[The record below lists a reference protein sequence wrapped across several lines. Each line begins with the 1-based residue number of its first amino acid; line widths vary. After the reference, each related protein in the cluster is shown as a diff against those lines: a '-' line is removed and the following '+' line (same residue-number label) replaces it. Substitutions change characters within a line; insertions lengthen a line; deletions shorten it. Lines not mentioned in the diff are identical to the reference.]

1 MARVLSQGTII
12 TVDCGDGPVQIGCI
26 TSFSTPSQ
34 SRSEINVTCLD
45 SDAQEFR
52 LGLVD
57 NGTSTFNIIFD
68 DCDEGHELLTQQ
80 LDAEEPCE
88 FVITLNGGTTIT
100 FDALVQSFQLDGS
113 VDAAITGSVSLR
125 VTGAVDFNFVC
136 NS

>member
-12 TVDCGDGPVQIGCI
+12 TMDCGGGPVEIGCV
-26 TSFSTPSQ
+26 TSFSTPAAN
-34 SRSEINVTCLD
+34 RSEINVTCLD

-57 NGTSTFNIIFD
+57 NGTVSFNIIFD
-68 DCDEGHELLTQQ
+68 DCDAGQEALTEQ
-80 LDAEEPCE
+80 LDADQPCE
-88 FVITLNGGTTIT
+88 FVITLAGGTTIT

-113 VDAAITGSVSLR
+113 VDSAITGTVTVR
-125 VTGAVDFNFVC
+125 VTGAAVFDIVC